1 MRPFLLSLIV
11 ASVAVIAPASAAGK
25 PNIIFILADDMG
37 FSDLSCYGG
46 ETPTPA
52 IDRLA
57 KEGIAFDRYYVNSPI
72 CSPSRTAFLTGQYP
86 QRWRISSFLESRAA
100 NAKRGMAQWLDP
112 KAPVLARELKAAG
125 YATGHFG
132 KWHMGGQ
139 RDVGEAPLITEYGFD
154 RSLTNFE
161 GLGPRVLPRLDAYD
175 GKPAKEYDLGSAK
188 LGRGP
193 IRWEDRSIVTSVYVK
208 EALDFIGQAQADG
221 KPFYLHLWPD
231 DVHSPFFPPGVLR
244 KDAGDRKRALYQAVL
259 QAMDQQLAA
268 LFERIRG
275 DVALRDNTLIVLS
288 SDNGPEPGAGSA
300 DPLRGHK
307 GALYE
312 GGIREPLIVWGP
324 GFIATGKAGT
334 RNRGAVL
341 SSIDLTRS
349 FHAFTGMDVPVGIVP
364 DGEDLIATLLGKTD
378 HGRKAPLFWRR
389 PPDRPGPAD
398 HPFPD
403 LAALD
408 GSWKCYTRY
417 DGKVSSLYDLA
428 SDQSETKDVA
438 SKYPDIA
445 ERLKRKMLEW
455 NAALPPDA
463 GDPAFIFKR

>member
-1 MRPFLLSLIV
+1 MRHLLLIV
-11 ASVAVIAPASAAGK
+11 AAIVAGFAPASAAGK
-25 PNIIFILADDMG
+25 PNVIFVLIDDMG

-46 ETPTPA
+46 KSPTPA

-86 QRWRISSFLESRAA
+86 QRWHITSFLENRAA
-100 NAKRGMAQWLDP
+100 NTKRGMAQWLDP
-112 KAPVLARELKAAG
+112 KAPVLARQLKAAG

-161 GLGPRVLPRLDAYD
+161 GLGPRVLPRLDAFD

-193 IRWEDRSIVTSVYVK
+193 IRWEDRSVVTSVYVK
-208 EALDFIGQAQADG
+208 EALDFVGKAQADG

-231 DVHSPFFPPGVLR
+231 DVHSPFFPPQVLR
-244 KDAGDRKRALYQAVL
+244 KGAEDEKRALYQAVV

-275 DVALRDNTLIVLS
+275 DAALRDNTLIVLS

-300 DPLRGHK
+300 GPLRGHK
-307 GALYE
+307 GTLYE

-324 GFIATGKAGT
+324 GFVSTEKAGT

-349 FHAFTGMDVPVGIVP
+349 LYDFTGMKVADGIVP
-364 DGEDLIATLLGKTD
+364 DGENLLETLLGKTD
-378 HGRKAPLFWRR
+378 QGRKAPLFWRR
-389 PPDRPGPAD
+389 PPDRPGPAKD
-398 HPFPD
+398 RFPD

-408 GSWKCYTRY
+408 GSWKCYVRY
-417 DGKVSSLYDLA
+417 DGGGTLLYDLA
-428 SDQSETKDVA
+428 SDESEARDVA
-438 SKYPDIA
+438 SQHPDIA
-445 ERLKRKMLEW
+445 GGLKRKMLEW
-455 NAALPPDA
+455 NATLPPDA
-463 GDPAFIFKR
+463 GDPAFKP